1 MLNEGAGTIKVLI
14 ADDHQY
20 DDEQNYS
27 ASREAG
33 ALGFVSKKGAGNQLL
48 EAVREASRGRIP
60 VRVR

>member
-33 ALGFVSKKGAGNQLL
+33 ALGFVSKSLSLKK
-48 EAVREASRGRIP
+48 VREISFLKQ
-60 VRVR
+60 